1 MTPRRTMPL
10 AIFVIGTAALFVSA
24 SDEKT
29 ELQVIQ
35 KLDQTVNLD
44 VADEPI
50 GSVLSKLSDSAGVP
64 IELADRAIGFLPYGS
79 QTKMT
84 VRIEN
89 RPLRAALR
97 ALLVPLGLQ
106 FAPAKDRVVVE
117 ATPPLRRICRR
128 ATWVEVDTLNTLY
141 SKPWSSGLFDS
152 LMLQFR
158 SSPDAEANRAT
169 LRRLAQAVGAGTA
182 AEVLEHACDENG
194 WTWFPE
200 DERIVVL
207 PQAKQIER
215 QLETTL
221 VSLRYDQVSL
231 QEALVDLT
239 DRANVQL
246 RIDPGALAAL
256 PPQTSQRFLLK
267 IQNTSVQTALELVA
281 GETGLD
287 YVIESNGIRVVSNL
301 AMRDPSMTASPTTRS
316 ASVQATVQALRSN
329 RIIGSVTIPNDDGT
343 SFSFFIREDDL
354 PPEVKQMREWKIK
367 EAINQ
372 LRQLLHAQQPKD

>member
-1 MTPRRTMPL
+1 MTPRRTIPL
-10 AIFVIGTAALFVSA
+10 AIFIMGTAALSA
-24 SDEKT
+24 SAIEEKT

-35 KLDQTVNLD
+35 KLDQPVNLD

-97 ALLVPLGLQ
+97 ALLLPLGLQ
-106 FAPAKDRVVVE
+106 FAPAKDGVVVE
-117 ATPPLRRICRR
+117 AAPPLRRICRR

-141 SKPWSSGLFDS
+141 SKPWSAGLFDAM
-152 LMLQFR
+152 MLQFR
-158 SSPDAEANRAT
+158 GSSDVEANRAT

-182 AEVLEHACDENG
+182 AEVLEHACNENG

-215 QLETTL
+215 QLETTRI
-221 VSLRYDQVSL
+221 SLQYDQVSM

-239 DRANVQL
+239 QRADVPL

-256 PPQTSQRFLLK
+256 PPQMSQRFSLK
-267 IQNTSVQTALELVA
+267 IQHTSVQTALEIVA

-301 AMRDPSMTASPTTRS
+301 ATRDPSITASSTTRS
-316 ASVQATVQALRSN
+316 AAVQDAVQALRSN
-329 RIIGSVTIPNDDGT
+329 PIIGSVTIPNDDGT

-372 LRQLLHAQQPKD
+372 LRQLLHDQQPKD

>member
-10 AIFVIGTAALFVSA
+10 AIFIMGTAALSVSA

-35 KLDQTVNLD
+35 KLDQPVNLD

-84 VRIEN
+84 VQIEN

-128 ATWVEVDTLNTLY
+128 ATWVEVDRLNFLY

-158 SSPDAEANRAT
+158 SSPNAEANRAT

-182 AEVLEHACDENG
+182 AEVLEHACDENS

-207 PQAKQIER
+207 PLAKQIER
-215 QLETTL
+215 QLETTR
-221 VSLRYDQVSL
+221 VSLQYDQVSL

-239 DRANVQL
+239 QRADVPL

-256 PPQTSQRFLLK
+256 PPQMSQRFSLK
-267 IQNTSVQTALELVA
+267 IQHTSVQTALELVA

-301 AMRDPSMTASPTTRS
+301 ATRDPSMTASPTTKS
-316 ASVQATVQALRSN
+316 TAVQDAVQALRSN

-367 EAINQ
+367 EAVNQ
-372 LRQLLHAQQPKD
+372 LRQLLHDQQPKD